1 MPWEDMKIISAA
13 FAGPVIS
20 EGFGKLRAL
29 SNAYKMVERE
39 AIILAELVDI
49 LPSGDY
55 QRLID

>member
-1 MPWEDMKIISAA
+1 LGDNCRTWQA
-13 FAGPVIS
+13 V
-20 EGFGKLRAL
+20 LAL
-29 SNAYKMVERE
+29 SNAYKIVERE